1 MIRTR
6 RALLV
11 ALLLGLALTGTLYA
25 QSAQGR
31 LQGTVVDQDGA
42 PLEGVK
48 VTVFV
53 PNAAY
58 KVERTTDKKG
68 KFSILVVDATRN
80 YRIKFEKDGLPPIE
94 QPFRFNVGDTRV
106 EEFVLSI
113 SGPTPEQL
121 EEAKKIEGQNKA
133 VIAYNEGVGLLQ
145 ANNLDGAVAKFQEA
159 IQIDPNLPQ
168 AYGVLADIHIK
179 QSRWAEAL
187 AAAEKYAELKPAD
200 AKGIRVLRYDAYKG
214 MGDEAKANAALED
227 LIKNEP
233 GRDAAVRVYNL
244 GAEATRKEQTEVAIR
259 HLRRAIEIDPTLTD
273 AYVNLANLYLAKK
286 QNKEALEVA
295 DSLLQKD
302 PQNSQVQ
309 SLRYAA
315 LTALGDKA
323 GAKQAFD
330 AMQAGTA
337 NQTAQEAFRQGVA
350 LYNANNIP
358 EAMKAF
364 ERTLAKDPKYAKAHY
379 LLGLAYASSGNNAKA
394 KEHVETFLKLAPNDS
409 DAKEAQ
415 EMLGYLK

>member
-11 ALLLGLALTGTLYA
+11 ALLLGLAVTGALYA
-25 QSAQGR
+25 QAQGR
-31 LQGTVVDQDGA
+31 LQGTVVDQNGA
-42 PLEGVK
+42 PLAGVK
-48 VTVFV
+48 VTAFV
-53 PNAAY
+53 PNSSY
-58 KVERTTDKKG
+58 KVERTTDKNG
-68 KFSILVVDATRN
+68 KFAILVVDAARS
-80 YRIKFEKDGLPPIE
+80 YRLKFEKEGLPPIE
-94 QPFRFNVGDTRV
+94 QPFRFNVGDTRI
-106 EEFVLSI
+106 EQFVLTVNQ
-113 SGPTPEQL
+113 PTEEQL
-121 EEAKKIEGQNKA
+121 AEAKRIEGQNKA
-133 VIAYNEGVGLLQ
+133 VTAYNEGVGLVQ
-145 ANNLDGAVAKFQEA
+145 AKNLDAAVAKFQEA
-159 IQIDPNLPQ
+159 VQIDPSLAE
-168 AYGVLADIHIK
+168 AYGVLADIHLK
-179 QSRWAEAL
+179 QGRWAEAL
-187 AAAEKYAELKPAD
+187 AAAEKFAELKPAA
-200 AKGIRVLRYDAYKG
+200 AKGLRELRYDAYKG

-233 GRDAAVRVYNL
+233 GREAAIRVYNL

-259 HLRRAIEIDPTLTD
+259 QLRRAMEIDPTLTD

-295 DSLLQKD
+295 DSLLKQD
-302 PQNSQVQ
+302 PNNGQVQ
-309 SLRYAA
+309 GLRYAA

-330 AMQAGTA
+330 AMEAGTA
-337 NQTAQEAFRQGVA
+337 NQTPQESFRQGVA

-364 ERTLAKDPKYAKAHY
+364 ERTLAKDPNFAKAHY
-379 LLGLAYASSGNNAKA
+379 LLGLALASSGQNAKA
-394 KEHVETFLKLAPNDS
+394 KEHIESFLKLAPNDP

>member
-25 QSAQGR
+25 QAQGR
-31 LQGTVVDQDGA
+31 LQGTVVDQNGN
-42 PLEGVK
+42 PLEGIK
-48 VTVFV
+48 VTVYV
-53 PNAAY
+53 PNATY

-68 KFSILVVDATRN
+68 KFSVLVVDAARN
-80 YRIKFEKDGLPPIE
+80 YRIKFEKEGFPPLE
-94 QPFRFNVGDTRV
+94 QPFRFNAGDTRV
-106 EEFVLSI
+106 ESFTLAM
-113 SGPTPEQL
+113 SGPTEEQK
-121 EEAKKIEGQNKA
+121 AQAQKIEGQNKA
-133 VIAYNEGVGLLQ
+133 VTAYNEGVGLIQ

-159 IQIDPNLPQ
+159 LQIDPNLAQ
-168 AYGVLADIHIK
+168 AYGVLADIHLK
-179 QSRWAEAL
+179 QNRWAEAL
-187 AAAEKYAELKPAD
+187 AAAEKYAELKPAE
-200 AKGIRVLRYDAYKG
+200 AKGLRVLRYDAYKG

-227 LIKNEP
+227 LVKNEP

-244 GAEATRKEQTEVAIR
+244 GAEATRKDQTEVAIR
-259 HLRRAIEIDPTLTD
+259 HLRRAIEIDPTLAD

-302 PQNSQVQ
+302 PKNTQVQ
-309 SLRYAA
+309 SIRYAA

-323 GAKQAFD
+323 AAKQAFD
-330 AMQAGTA
+330 AMQAAAGD
-337 NQTAQEAFRQGVA
+337 QTPQESFRQGVA

-364 ERTLAKDPKYAKAHY
+364 ERTLAKDPNHAKAHY
-379 LLGLAYASSGNNAKA
+379 VLGLALASSGNNAKA
-394 KEHVETFLKLAPNDS
+394 KEHIETFLKLAPNDP

>member
-11 ALLLGLALTGTLYA
+11 ALLLGLALTGSLYA
-25 QSAQGR
+25 QSSQGR
-31 LQGTVVDQDGA
+31 LQGTVVDQNGA
-42 PLEGVK
+42 PLAGVK

-53 PNAAY
+53 PGASY
-58 KVERTTDKKG
+58 KVERTTDSKG
-68 KFSILVVDATRN
+68 KFAILVVDATRS
-80 YRIKFEKDGLPPIE
+80 YRIKFEKDGLPPVE
-94 QPFRFNVGDTRV
+94 QQFRFNVGDTRI
-106 EEFVLSI
+106 ESFTLAL

-121 EEAKKIEGQNKA
+121 EQAEKIEGQNKA
-133 VIAYNEGVGLLQ
+133 ATAYNEGVGLLQ
-145 ANNLDGAVAKFQEA
+145 ANNPDAAVAKFQEA
-159 IQIDPNLPQ
+159 LQIDPKLAP
-168 AYGVLADIHIK
+168 AYGVLREIHLK
-179 QSRWAEAL
+179 QGRWAEAI
-187 AAAEKYAELKPAD
+187 AAAEKYAELKPD
-200 AKGIRVLRYDAYKG
+200 DTKGLRALRYDAYKG

-244 GAEATRKEQTEVAIR
+244 GADATRKDQTEVAIR
-259 HLRRAIEIDPTLTD
+259 HLRRAMEIDPTLTD

-295 DSLLQKD
+295 NTLLQKD
-302 PQNSQVQ
+302 PQNTQVQ
-309 SLRYAA
+309 SIRYAA

-330 AMQAGTA
+330 AMQAAAGD
-337 NQTAQEAFRQGVA
+337 QTPQESFRQGVA

-364 ERTLAKDPKYAKAHY
+364 ERTLAKDPNHAKAHY
-379 LLGLAYASSGNNAKA
+379 VLGLALASSGNNAKA
-394 KEHVETFLKLAPNDS
+394 KEHIEAFLKLAPNDP

>member
-11 ALLLGLALTGTLYA
+11 ALLLGLAVTGALYA
-25 QSAQGR
+25 QAQGR
-31 LQGTVVDQDGA
+31 LQGTVVDQNGA
-42 PLEGVK
+42 PLAGVK
-48 VTVFV
+48 VTAFV
-53 PNAAY
+53 PNSSY
-58 KVERTTDKKG
+58 KVERTTDKNG
-68 KFSILVVDATRN
+68 KFAILVVDAARS
-80 YRIKFEKDGLPPIE
+80 YRLKFEKEGLPAIE
-94 QPFRFNVGDTRV
+94 QPFRFNVGDTRI
-106 EEFVLSI
+106 EQFVLTVNQ
-113 SGPTPEQL
+113 PTEEQL
-121 EEAKKIEGQNKA
+121 AEAKRIEGQNKA
-133 VIAYNEGVGLLQ
+133 VTAYNEGVGLVQ
-145 ANNLDGAVAKFQEA
+145 AKNLDAAVAKFQEA
-159 IQIDPNLPQ
+159 VQIDPSLAE
-168 AYGVLADIHIK
+168 AYGVLADIHLK
-179 QSRWAEAL
+179 QGRWAEAL
-187 AAAEKYAELKPAD
+187 AAAEKFAELKPAA
-200 AKGIRVLRYDAYKG
+200 AKGLRELRYDAYKG

-233 GRDAAVRVYNL
+233 GREAAIRVYNL

-259 HLRRAIEIDPTLTD
+259 QLRRAMEIDPTLTD

-295 DSLLQKD
+295 DSLLKQD
-302 PQNSQVQ
+302 PNNGQVQ
-309 SLRYAA
+309 GLRYAA

-330 AMQAGTA
+330 AMEAGTA
-337 NQTAQEAFRQGVA
+337 NQTPQESFRQGVA

-364 ERTLAKDPKYAKAHY
+364 ERTLAKDPNFAKAHY
-379 LLGLAYASSGNNAKA
+379 LLGLALASSGQNAKA
-394 KEHVETFLKLAPNDS
+394 KEHIESFLKLAPNDP